1 MDPVSWR
8 KEEEDVVT
16 EFMCVGWEWRIVEEK
31 NGKYRWDDRPN
42 CKGSLSRHWSCQEKE
57 ERLGMVAHA
66 FNPSTWEAEAREFLS
81 SRPAWS
87 TEWVPGQP
95 GLYRD
100 TLLRERARE
109 RERERVREREWERE
123 STNTGNG
130 YEFIKT
136 DIKQMDFKVL
146 ILLLDFALGCG

>member
-1 MDPVSWR
+1 
-8 KEEEDVVT
+8 
-16 EFMCVGWEWRIVEEK
+16 
-31 NGKYRWDDRPN
+31 
-42 CKGSLSRHWSCQEKE
+42 
-57 ERLGMVAHA
+57 MVANA
-66 FNPSTWEAEAREFLS
+66 FDPRTWEAEAREFLS

-100 TLLRERARE
+100 TLLRKRARE
-109 RERERVREREWERE
+109 RERERESERERERERE

-136 DIKQMDFKVL
+136 DIKWMDFKVL
-146 ILLLDFALGCG
+146 ILWLDVALGWG